1 MGFVQGD
8 IVYRLVWGVEAVR
21 VHGLARNVPGAADL
35 TGLLALVLTYG
46 LPSAPGILLARAGLS
61 SRNMV
66 NKLLGGFPDVF
77 QGQDDVRALVRAL
90 AERIDA
96 GFWENEVSAGLWREF
111 ADRWLDPRGGAWG
124 ESEAEAQVVWIPG
137 QPIPQ
142 VGEQVRLA
150 HDHRDAVTYVCT
162 DELETIGQLTLPL
175 PVASSGSVS
184 ATVAGPDR
192 LLLRLFTPRT

>member
-1 MGFVQGD
+1 
-8 IVYRLVWGVEAVR
+8 
-21 VHGLARNVPGAADL
+21 
-35 TGLLALVLTYG
+35 
-46 LPSAPGILLARAGLS
+46 
-61 SRNMV
+61 MV

-90 AERIDA
+90 A
-96 GFWENEVSAGLWREF
+96 EVSAGLWREF